1 MSKARGLR
9 LVFWSGVRIRM
20 LNYITVEAIAQF
32 PIPNSRFP
40 IPDSQF
46 PIPNSRFPIPD
57 SQFPIPNSP
66 CLISYTPY
74 FPVVVSRL
82 CNEILQ
88 NDVKAA

>member
-1 MSKARGLR
+1 
-9 LVFWSGVRIRM
+9 M

-46 PIPNSRFPIPD
+46 PIPNS
-57 SQFPIPNSP
+57 P

-74 FPVVVSRL
+74 FAVVAPRY

-88 NDVKAA
+88 NDVKAAYSLDSKELSG